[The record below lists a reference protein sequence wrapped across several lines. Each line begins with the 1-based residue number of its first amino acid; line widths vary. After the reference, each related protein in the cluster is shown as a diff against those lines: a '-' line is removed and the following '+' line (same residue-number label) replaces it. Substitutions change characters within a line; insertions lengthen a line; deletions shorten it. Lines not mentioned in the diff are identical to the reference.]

1 VAFFVLR
8 GEIMQFS
15 INGKIETSNARTIDE
30 LVKEL
35 GLDSN
40 SLVVEHNDQIIR
52 QEQWPATKLQEGDGL
67 ELLNFVGGG

>member
-1 VAFFVLR
+1 
-8 GEIMQFS
+8 MQFS
-15 INGKIETSNARTIDE
+15 INGKIETSNASTIDE

-52 QEQWPATKLQEGDGL
+52 QEQWPATKLQEGDGV

>member
-1 VAFFVLR
+1 
-8 GEIMQFS
+8 MQFS

-52 QEQWPATKLQEGDGL
+52 QELWPATKLQEGDGL

>member
-1 VAFFVLR
+1 
-8 GEIMQFS
+8 MQFC
-15 INGKIETSNARTIDE
+15 INGKMETSNASTIDE

-35 GLDSN
+35 ELDFN

-52 QEQWPATKLQEGDGL
+52 QEQWAATMLQEGDGL